1 MMVNM
6 DSIDR
11 KKEKNFKILKPAK
24 YDIYLKTLFLQF
36 NIGGSTCIETEF
48 ESKKWTT
55 PLYFTSHF

>member
-6 DSIDR
+6 DSIHR

-48 ESKKWTT
+48 ESKK
-55 PLYFTSHF
+55 